1 MKVNG
6 DRYTDGAGNLG
17 SAGSDTVAIDTAT
30 GAAVVVGPLGS
41 GFVTGLTFDTSAGPD
56 IVAVALDA
64 YDVAPG
70 LCLSSCDDGGAPSQ
84 LHLVHPASGQRH
96 LVLDLG
102 GVAFVDS
109 SGLSVLVSA
118 LKAAKKV
125 SGSVVLLN
133 LTNGVRALIELT
145 RMHEV
150 FQIFAD
156 QQAAIDQLSQEIA
169 A

>member
-1 MKVNG
+1 MNISSN
-6 DRYTDGAGNLG
+6 RHGNVDVIKLPQRLVM
-17 SAGSDTVAIDTAT
+17 ANAP
-30 GAAVVVGPLGS
+30 AVRKEL
-41 GFVTGLTFDTSAGPD
+41 LEMIAND
-56 IVAVALDA
+56 
-64 YDVAPG
+64 
-70 LCLSSCDDGGAPSQ
+70 Q
-84 LHLVHPASGQRH
+84 HH

-102 GVAFVDS
+102 NVSFVDS

-118 LKAAKKV
+118 LKAADRV

-133 LTNGVRALIELT
+133 LTDDVRALVELT

-156 QQAAIDQLSQEIA
+156 QQAAIEQLNQGVA

>member
-1 MKVNG
+1 MNISSNQH
-6 DRYTDGAGNLG
+6 GNVDVVKLPQRLVM
-17 SAGSDTVAIDTAT
+17 ANAP
-30 GAAVVVGPLGS
+30 AVRKEL
-41 GFVTGLTFDTSAGPD
+41 LEMIAND
-56 IVAVALDA
+56 
-64 YDVAPG
+64 
-70 LCLSSCDDGGAPSQ
+70 
-84 LHLVHPASGQRH
+84 HHH

-102 GVAFVDS
+102 DVSFVDS

-118 LKAAKKV
+118 LKAADRV

-133 LTNGVRALIELT
+133 LTDDVRALVELT

-156 QQAAIDQLSQEIA
+156 QQAAIDQLNQGVA

>member
-1 MKVNG
+1 MNISS
-6 DRYTDGAGNLG
+6 YQQG
-17 SAGSDTVAIDTAT
+17 SVH
-30 GAAVVVGPLGS
+30 VVKLPQRLVM
-41 GFVTGLTFDTSAGPD
+41 AN
-56 IVAVALDA
+56 
-64 YDVAPG
+64 
-70 LCLSSCDDGGAPSQ
+70 APSVRKE
-84 LHLVHPASGQRH
+84 LLVMIANGQQH

-118 LKAAKKV
+118 LKAAHKV

-133 LTNGVRALIELT
+133 LTDDVRALIELT

-156 QQAAIDQLSQEIA
+156 EAAAIEQLNREIA